1 MAHLNYNQETIFLRP
16 VITSELDAEQLGS
29 PYGPEH
35 AEFIQTNPKLF
46 APPYPP
52 FQVEPP

>member
-52 FQVEPP
+52 FQVGPP